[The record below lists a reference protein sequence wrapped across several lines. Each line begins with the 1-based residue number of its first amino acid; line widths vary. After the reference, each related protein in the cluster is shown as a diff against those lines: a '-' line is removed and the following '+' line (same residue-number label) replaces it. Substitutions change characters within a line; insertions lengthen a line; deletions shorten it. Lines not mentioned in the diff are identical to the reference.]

1 MWEESLFAIPAL
13 ETISCDILETFVNA
27 DHVLSV
33 SHVAHTLYY
42 KIFAGPE
49 RTWRFD
55 ISEYPLTAV

>member
-1 MWEESLFAIPAL
+1 MPAV
-13 ETISCDILETFVNA
+13 ETISCDILKTLVNA

-33 SHVAHTLYY
+33 SHVAHTLSY

-55 ISEYPLTAV
+55 ISEYPRIAV

>member
-1 MWEESLFAIPAL
+1 MPTV
-13 ETISCDILETFVNA
+13 ETISCDILKTLVNA

-33 SHVAHTLYY
+33 SHVAHTLSY

-55 ISEYPLTAV
+55 ISEYPQIAV